1 MRITGPGKRLKVYI
15 GESDQWRGRALYVA
29 LLEELKKEGL
39 AGATVTR
46 GLAGFGAHSRIH
58 VASIETL
65 SADLPLI
72 VEVVDKAEA
81 IGRAL
86 ALISPMVSEGLITI
100 EDVQIGKYT
109 HRYLHPLPGDKLV
122 REVMTREVVT
132 VAPETPV
139 ADVLDLLIR
148 HSHEF
153 KAVPVVSQT
162 RQVVGIITDSDLIT
176 RGGAQQHLTLAEV
189 VDGQLLTDQLAEI
202 RRAGKTAQEVM
213 TTPVVTVPEDA
224 SLAHAVSAMTGRGLK
239 RMPVVDKNKRLVG
252 MLSRLDVL
260 HTVVAGQA
268 VTPKAGPPRGAAQTV
283 GEVMSREV
291 LTAPL
296 DADLAEIAEQ
306 MATAELKRVI
316 VVDANG
322 KAVGIISDADLIRR
336 LRPEAQPGLL
346 SLLMGRGRAGRLPNH
361 TAAELMTPSVLSG
374 PASVTI
380 TDAIRQMVAQKRKR
394 FVVVDEAGRPI
405 GIVDRQTLL
414 HAAAGGS
421 GPSGGGA

>member
-1 MRITGPGKRLKVYI
+1 MRITGPGKRLKIYI
-15 GESDQWRGRALYVA
+15 GESDQWRGRALYIA
-29 LLEELKKEGL
+29 LLEVLKKEGL

-58 VASIETL
+58 LASIETL

-72 VEVVDKAEA
+72 VEVVDTAEA

-86 ALISPMVSEGLITI
+86 ALVSPMVREGLITI

-132 VAPETPV
+132 VPPEMAV
-139 ADVLDLLIR
+139 ADVLDLLIH

-153 KAVPVVSQT
+153 KAVPVIDPA
-162 RQVVGIITDSDLIT
+162 RQVLGIITDSDLVT
-176 RGGAQQHLTLAEV
+176 RGGAQQHLTLAEL
-189 VDGQLLTDQLAEI
+189 VDRQLLATQLAEI
-202 RRAGKTAQEVM
+202 RRAGKTAQDVM
-213 TTPVVTVPEDA
+213 TTPAVTVPEDA

-239 RMPVVDKNKRLVG
+239 RLPVVDKNKRLVG

-260 HTVVAGQA
+260 HTVVTGQA
-268 VTPKAGPPRGAAQTV
+268 AAPKATSPLGVAQTV
-283 GEVMSREV
+283 GDVMSRDV

-296 DADLAEIAEQ
+296 DADMAEIAEQ

-316 VVDANG
+316 VVDADG
-322 KAVGIISDADLIRR
+322 KAAGIISDADLLKR
-336 LRPEAQPGLL
+336 LAPESQPNLL
-346 SLLMGRGRAGRLPNH
+346 ALLMGRGKAGQLPNH

-374 PASVTI
+374 RASVPI
-380 TDAIRQMVAQKRKR
+380 TEAIRQMVTQKRKR

-405 GIVDRQTLL
+405 GIVDRQILL
-414 HAAAGGS
+414 HAAV
-421 GPSGGGA
+421 GGGTDNPA